1 MHRYDYGR
9 FWPNLRQSDFDY
21 IGEGA
26 GKGYNINIPLNQ
38 VIYFNLKYNFI
49 FFFMIWKFKTGL
61 GNTEYTAA
69 FHHVLLP
76 IAYEVSV
83 LLF

>member
-26 GKGYNINIPLNQ
+26 GKGFNINIPLNK
-38 VIYFNLKYNFI
+38 VLFEFKFCWKLSFFI
-49 FFFMIWKFKTGL
+49 
-61 GNTEYTAA
+61 
-69 FHHVLLP
+69 
-76 IAYEVSV
+76 
-83 LLF
+83 

>member
-1 MHRYDYGR
+1 MAKALNFNFMMTRSILFCKEEFFALKEMISNFRVLYFSMHRYDYGR

-38 VIYFNLKYNFI
+38 VIY
-49 FFFMIWKFKTGL
+49 
-61 GNTEYTAA
+61 
-69 FHHVLLP
+69 
-76 IAYEVSV
+76 
-83 LLF
+83 

>member
-1 MHRYDYGR
+1 MISFFRVLYFSMHRYDYGR

-38 VIYFNLKYNFI
+38 VIY
-49 FFFMIWKFKTGL
+49 
-61 GNTEYTAA
+61 
-69 FHHVLLP
+69 
-76 IAYEVSV
+76 
-83 LLF
+83 